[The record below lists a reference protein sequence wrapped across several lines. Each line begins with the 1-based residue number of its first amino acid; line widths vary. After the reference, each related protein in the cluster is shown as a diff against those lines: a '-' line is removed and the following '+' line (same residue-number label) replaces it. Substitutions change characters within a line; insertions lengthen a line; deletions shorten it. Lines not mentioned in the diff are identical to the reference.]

1 MVSVAAEMGMAVP
14 ECMVGL
20 KYYAQAVPTDIEVS
34 DNTMAMLTNALA
46 ETGSSLVTRGIR

>member
-1 MVSVAAEMGMAVP
+1 MGMAVP

-46 ETGSSLVTRGIR
+46 ETGSSLITRGLR